1 MGKISEKKL
10 KEINH
15 WHAKTTDK
23 WYRMYAGVSTDLINY
38 KDDVAHIKVK
48 NTESRLKSD
57 EALSTKVIEA
67 WKSTLKRE
75 LPDTKGFVVDIYKTN
90 KPTGFSIPFN
100 AVMNEGAAQNLID
113 GMKVE
118 EELTLV
124 GTFSGS
130 IPLK

>member
-1 MGKISEKKL
+1 
-10 KEINH
+10 
-15 WHAKTTDK
+15 
-23 WYRMYAGVSTDLINY
+23 MYAGVSTDLIDC

-57 EALSTKVIEA
+57 EALSTKVIES

-75 LPDTKGFVVDIYKTN
+75 LPDTKEFVVYIYKTN
-90 KPTGFSIPFN
+90 KSTGFIIPFN
-100 AVMNEGAAQNLID
+100 MATSEDIAQNLID
-113 GMKVE
+113 GLKVE
-118 EELTLV
+118 EELILV